1 MHCTL
6 LQVLFLS
13 LFKTYTKELSFFEG
27 KINRC
32 QNYACLFKYKI
43 LPWTTSIMMCDVLTL
58 QFLIKHS
65 QLNFYKSYIKTYTKY
80 QSCIKNIFNI
90 KKNPWSFSK
99 FAGKPPQKGG
109 SIPRQW
115 VGRWTPSAGSP
126 GSTLGAG
133 RDWWPPSPGCERRG
147 QAFWWCLLGHSF
159 CSWWSTGV
167 PCSCSHWGG

>member
-13 LFKTYTKELSFFEG
+13 WFKTYTKELSFFEG

-90 KKNPWSFSK
+90 KRKSMVVFQVCRQATTEGWIYPSAMSGQVNSECR
-99 FAGKPPQKGG
+99 
-109 SIPRQW
+109 IPREYF
-115 VGRWTPSAGSP
+115 GGWTRLMTTFSG
-126 GSTLGAG
+126 L
-133 RDWWPPSPGCERRG
+133 
-147 QAFWWCLLGHSF
+147 
-159 CSWWSTGV
+159 
-167 PCSCSHWGG
+167 

>member
-1 MHCTL
+1 MDCTL

-13 LFKTYTKELSFFEG
+13 WFKTYTKELSFFEG

-90 KKNPWSFSK
+90 KRKIHGRFPSLQASHHRRIYPSAMSGQVNSECR
-99 FAGKPPQKGG
+99 
-109 SIPRQW
+109 IPREYF
-115 VGRWTPSAGSP
+115 GGWTRLMTTFSG
-126 GSTLGAG
+126 L
-133 RDWWPPSPGCERRG
+133 
-147 QAFWWCLLGHSF
+147 
-159 CSWWSTGV
+159 
-167 PCSCSHWGG
+167 